1 MSYTDWPGK
10 SQGNHDTQEPLA
22 DSRRFFRSHYRTI
35 DWRPRRGR
43 RCHYIRKTFYHR
55 SVITWTWPSNSPV
68 ARSDQKYIYNARSAT
83 QALGTGQKKMHQDE
97 VPIKAVLTTSV
108 VSTTTIPKD
117 TIITQQMV
125 TAKRP
130 GTGIPANQREKVIG
144 KKTMHEIAQDQL
156 ILSNQLI

>member
-1 MSYTDWPGK
+1 
-10 SQGNHDTQEPLA
+10 
-22 DSRRFFRSHYRTI
+22 
-35 DWRPRRGR
+35 
-43 RCHYIRKTFYHR
+43 
-55 SVITWTWPSNSPV
+55 
-68 ARSDQKYIYNARSAT
+68 
-83 QALGTGQKKMHQDE
+83 MHQDE

-130 GTGIPANQREKVIG
+130 GTGIPANQREKMIG
-144 KKTMHEIAQDQL
+144 KKTMQEIAQDQL